1 MQGISNE
8 RCDMEY
14 VVWWQSQCLSK
25 SIEEEPK
32 KGSTSKIFEVHIIYI
47 YIYRERERDDGRAE
61 RDIKSTWVKGIS
73 FRMEKKPSY
82 IAQGHAR
89 KRGANVGEAREIWS
103 NRH

>member
-1 MQGISNE
+1 MVGKDNEGNAMQGISNE

-47 YIYRERERDDGRAE
+47 YIERERD
-61 RDIKSTWVKGIS
+61 
-73 FRMEKKPSY
+73 
-82 IAQGHAR
+82 
-89 KRGANVGEAREIWS
+89 REYKES
-103 NRH
+103 V